1 MFCDPYPHQSVP
13 VSVEPNGGNQMAA
26 KKSSGLEDNIGDD
39 EMFRIR
45 PRRNTLENLP
55 QELLAKVDGGKLSK
69 QGRIDKLLAQKT
81 PAEVRAD
88 PAHSAVLRESGFD
101 QCNSYVALVVTRAGI
116 C

>member
-1 MFCDPYPHQSVP
+1 
-13 VSVEPNGGNQMAA
+13 MAVRN
-26 KKSSGLEDNIGDD
+26 KSGLEDNLGDD
-39 EMFRIR
+39 EIFRIR

-81 PAEVRAD
+81 PAEVRLDAA
-88 PAHSAVLRESGFD
+88 PRTVLGLRNHVHCNVERAVA
-101 QCNSYVALVVTRAGI
+101 VAWSGI